1 MKRLVLAVL
10 VLGCA
15 ATVALAQG
23 GAPRTPLP
31 ARVTDK
37 LGMLN
42 VPALSPLWL
51 LPEYAAAYNIQI
63 ETVMF
68 QRFADGR
75 TALASGDL
83 DITAFGPQD
92 ITLAVAQGARSL
104 VGVAGVGSGNDCLLV
119 RRGEDIRDW
128 KELGTRKIGIGAGS
142 ISWLKFAASVQEHG
156 VDYGKLRITNIVG
169 GGANYLKALQGKEI
183 DLAVVWQPFCAQ
195 GLVDGYAQYP
205 TLDHNRSKAVGG
217 LIAVLAV
224 NRDFMEKHRDAATRL
239 HRAHLEVPVR
249 QRRHHARRVGRDR
262 PALHLR
268 VPVEGHREVARGA
281 GSEPVSDGRAAPLSL
296 VRPAAPGAAPL
307 VARRRHP
314 AVGGARDH
322 PRARAGRRVLVHV
335 DRRPAGQEPFA
346 LLGDLARQRALLVPP
361 RVRGLPH
368 RRRRR
373 DPPWAHDRLEPARVD
388 PGRPLD
394 PAPPPRA
401 HHGVAPLLHRRLR
414 DLRRRRAL
422 PHPTGS

>member
-1 MKRLVLAVL
+1 MEAEARRRHARHGRDPHARIARRAPLGRPPMTRLVLAVL

-15 ATVALAQG
+15 ASGALAQG

-31 ARVTDK
+31 ARVTAK

-128 KELGTRKIGIGAGS
+128 RELGTRKIGIGAGS

-156 VDYGKLRITNIVG
+156 VDYGKLQITNIVG

-224 NRDFMEKHRDAATRL
+224 NRAFMEKHPDAVQRL
-239 HRAHLEVPVR
+239 VVAYVDVRSEEHTSELQSPYDLVCRLLLEKKKKT
-249 QRRHHARRVGRDR
+249 
-262 PALHLR
+262 
-268 VPVEGHREVARGA
+268 E
-281 GSEPVSDGRAAPLSL
+281 
-296 VRPAAPGAAPL
+296 
-307 VARRRHP
+307 
-314 AVGGARDH
+314 
-322 PRARAGRRVLVHV
+322 HV
-335 DRRPAGQEPFA
+335 IQ
-346 LLGDLARQRALLVPP
+346 
-361 RVRGLPH
+361 
-368 RRRRR
+368 
-373 DPPWAHDRLEPARVD
+373 
-388 PGRPLD
+388 
-394 PAPPPRA
+394 
-401 HHGVAPLLHRRLR
+401 
-414 DLRRRRAL
+414 
-422 PHPTGS
+422 

>member
-1 MKRLVLAVL
+1 MKLLIVAAGLTL
-10 VLGCA
+10 CA
-15 ATVALAQG
+15 GTVVAQG
-23 GAPRTPLP
+23 DAIRKPLP
-31 ARVTDK
+31 ATVKAK

-51 LPEYAAAYNIQI
+51 LAEYAAKYNIQI

-68 QRFADGR
+68 QRFADAR

-183 DLAVVWQPFCAQ
+183 DLAVVCQPFCAQ

-205 TLDHNRSKAVGG
+205 TLDHDRSKAAGG
-217 LIAVLAV
+217 LISVLAV
-224 NRDFMEKHRDAATRL
+224 NRDFMEKHPDAVQRL
-239 HRAHLEVPVR
+239 VVAYLDVPN
-249 QRRHHARRVGRDR
+249 
-262 PALHLR
+262 
-268 VPVEGHREVARGA
+268 
-281 GSEPVSDGRAAPLSL
+281 S
-296 VRPAAPGAAPL
+296 
-307 VARRRHP
+307 
-314 AVGGARDH
+314 
-322 PRARAGRRVLVHV
+322 
-335 DRRPAGQEPFA
+335 
-346 LLGDLARQRALLVPP
+346 
-361 RVRGLPH
+361 
-368 RRRRR
+368 
-373 DPPWAHDRLEPARVD
+373 
-388 PGRPLD
+388 
-394 PAPPPRA
+394 
-401 HHGVAPLLHRRLR
+401 
-414 DLRRRRAL
+414 
-422 PHPTGS
+422 

>member
-10 VLGCA
+10 VLGSA

-31 ARVTDK
+31 ARVTAK

-128 KELGTRKIGIGAGS
+128 KELETRKIGIGAGS

-224 NRDFMEKHRDAATRL
+224 NRAFMEKHPDAVQRLVVAYLDVLKFAQANPQRWSMIYAEKAGLPEPVAAESIRITRL
-239 HRAHLEVPVR
+239 DATLPLASIARISKFLSDNGVITRDVSGEIA
-249 QRRHHARRVGRDR
+249 RHYTYEFLSKATGKS
-262 PALHLR
+262 
-268 VPVEGHREVARGA
+268 PVE
-281 GSEPVSDGRAAPLSL
+281 L
-296 VRPAAPGAAPL
+296 
-307 VARRRHP
+307 
-314 AVGGARDH
+314 
-322 PRARAGRRVLVHV
+322 
-335 DRRPAGQEPFA
+335 GQN
-346 LLGDLARQRALLVPP
+346 Q
-361 RVRGLPH
+361 
-368 RRRRR
+368 
-373 DPPWAHDRLEPARVD
+373 
-388 PGRPLD
+388 
-394 PAPPPRA
+394 
-401 HHGVAPLLHRRLR
+401 
-414 DLRRRRAL
+414 
-422 PHPTGS
+422 